1 MKRTDEIWKTE
12 ELAKNFLKGV
22 RAAIPFAGEQITMM
36 LRIIQTAA
44 PAPERFLDL
53 GCGDG
58 TLGRAILET
67 YPYCAG
73 TFLDFSE
80 PMLGAARQEIGTA
93 NDRSHFILQDF
104 GCELWVDSVKKLAPF
119 DVIVSGFAIH
129 HQPDAR
135 KKAIYR
141 EVFGLLKP
149 GGLFLNL
156 EHVSSATKWVES
168 ITDEVFIDSLV
179 AFHQNEGTKKTREQ
193 IAEEFYYRPDKKAN
207 ILSPVETQCEW
218 LRGIGFINVDC
229 FFKVLEVALFGGMR
243 PFL

>member
-1 MKRTDEIWKTE
+1 MRRTDELWKTE
-12 ELAKNFLKGV
+12 ELARNFLEGV

-36 LRIIQTAA
+36 LRIIQVSA
-44 PAPERFLDL
+44 PGLDTFLDL

-58 TLGRAILET
+58 ALGRTILDT
-67 YPYCAG
+67 YPRCTG

-80 PMLGAARQEIGTA
+80 HMLDAARQKTGVA
-93 NDRSHFILQDF
+93 NDRAHFILQDF
-104 GCELWVDSVKKLAPF
+104 GHELWVDSVKDQAPF

-129 HQPDAR
+129 HQPDTR
-135 KKAIYR
+135 KKAVYR
-141 EVFGLLKP
+141 EIFRLLKP

-193 IAEEFYYRPDKKAN
+193 IAEEFYYRPDKEAN
-207 ILSPVETQCEW
+207 ILSPVEAQCEW
-218 LRGIGFINVDC
+218 LREIGFVNVDC
-229 FFKVLEVALFGGMR
+229 FFKVLEVALFGGMS
-243 PFL
+243 PK